1 MLPLYVDISETVA
14 EFALTPQEAEF
25 LGTRLV
31 DDVVKEYMRRW
42 NALVDSELHQTRG
55 IYRSAMQV
63 DRTSAT
69 SVEFVLSA
77 RAAGPLPMM
86 LEEGATPFDEK
97 IGFQRSDKA
106 KIKKDGLGWYL
117 TIPFRHATPGA
128 IAESGIFN
136 SVMPKDVYDMARN
149 AGGQP
154 LKLADLPI
162 SQQVKGSRKEINIP
176 GMNVPEYMHKSAKYE
191 GLVRVE
197 ARSSDQEKRGQYMTF
212 RRVSDKS
219 DPTSWFN
226 GGITAKKLMDRALE
240 ESQIEYVAEMA
251 IDEALKRI
259 KGL

>member
-86 LEEGATPFDEK
+86 LEEGATP
-97 IGFQRSDKA
+97 
-106 KIKKDGLGWYL
+106 L
-117 TIPFRHATPGA
+117 
-128 IAESGIFN
+128 
-136 SVMPKDVYDMARN
+136 M
-149 AGGQP
+149 
-154 LKLADLPI
+154 
-162 SQQVKGSRKEINIP
+162 
-176 GMNVPEYMHKSAKYE
+176 
-191 GLVRVE
+191 
-197 ARSSDQEKRGQYMTF
+197 KR
-212 RRVSDKS
+212 
-219 DPTSWFN
+219 
-226 GGITAKKLMDRALE
+226 
-240 ESQIEYVAEMA
+240 
-251 IDEALKRI
+251 
-259 KGL
+259 